1 MRVVGTGTVR
11 AAKTG
16 KRGFMHRYKI
26 TLRKEQVTKNE
37 STCTENLTL
46 IYICHEFLRTRHASR
61 VTWLVSAAVP
71 ARCTGRTPIA
81 ARARYAARGAR
92 AR

>member
-26 TLRKEQVTKNE
+26 TLRKEQVTKKRE
-37 STCTENLTL
+37 HL
-46 IYICHEFLRTRHASR
+46 Y
-61 VTWLVSAAVP
+61 
-71 ARCTGRTPIA
+71 
-81 ARARYAARGAR
+81 
-92 AR
+92 

>member
-11 AAKTG
+11 AQRTG
-16 KRGFMHRYKI
+16 KRGFMHRYKK
-26 TLRKEQVTKNE
+26 TLRKKQVTKSE
-37 STCTENLTL
+37 STCTVLTL
-46 IYICHEFLRTRHASR
+46 IYMPCVLTRR
-61 VTWLVSAAVP
+61 VTWVSSRCPLAARV
-71 ARCTGRTPIA
+71 GRSIA